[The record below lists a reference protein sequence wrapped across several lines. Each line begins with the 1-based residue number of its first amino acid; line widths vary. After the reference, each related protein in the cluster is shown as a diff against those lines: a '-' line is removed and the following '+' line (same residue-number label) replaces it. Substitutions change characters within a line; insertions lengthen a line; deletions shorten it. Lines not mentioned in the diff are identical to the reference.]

1 MKSAS
6 SSTSLGINYSSTT
19 VGQEWNQS
27 GALLSTADTD
37 HKLESHSL
45 RSSSSVDADP
55 AQISD
60 KVVGHPPAF
69 TYSMIESF
77 AARGISD
84 SHVMSP
90 SSSIRTFI
98 YGPPQ
103 SGKTSLAMDFAH
115 SLACQHN
122 INGRNKTIPSTEQ
135 PKRCMEEYSNC
146 NVIIFRHQCINVE
159 GSEVAFP
166 MKCFCSSHNSIST
179 ASCTEWNEEALNH
192 ITILYLESYSDLI
205 KSLASVQ
212 SNFPNISCLIIDD
225 LHLFLPHTT
234 TPDNGNNEFIATTNT
249 STSLMI
255 VQISK

>member
-1 MKSAS
+1 MNS
-6 SSTSLGINYSSTT
+6 SST
-19 VGQEWNQS
+19 VVQEWNQS
-27 GALLSTADTD
+27 GALLSTVDND
-37 HKLESHSL
+37 HKLESYSL

-55 AQISD
+55 AQIGD
-60 KVVGHPPAF
+60 KVVVHRPAS
-69 TYSMIESF
+69 TYSMIESLT
-77 AARGISD
+77 ARGISD
-84 SHVMSP
+84 SHSMSP
-90 SSSIRTFI
+90 PSSIRTFI

-122 INGRNKTIPSTEQ
+122 INGRNGSISSTEQ
-135 PKRCMEEYSNC
+135 PKRCMEEYSDC
-146 NVIIFRHQCINVE
+146 NVIIFRHQCKNSQ

-166 MKCFCSSHNSIST
+166 MKCFCSSHNSISS
-179 ASCTEWNEEALNH
+179 ASCTEWNEEALNK

-212 SNFPNISCLIIDD
+212 LNFPYISCLIIDD
-225 LHLFLPHTT
+225 IHLFLPHTT

-249 STSLMI
+249 SRSLMI

>member
-27 GALLSTADTD
+27 GALLSTADND
-37 HKLESHSL
+37 HKLESYSL

-98 YGPPQ
+98 YGPP
-103 SGKTSLAMDFAH
+103 
-115 SLACQHN
+115 
-122 INGRNKTIPSTEQ
+122 
-135 PKRCMEEYSNC
+135 CMEEYSNC